1 MDRKIK
7 AYKKIYRKAIEKT
20 GLNNVDDRVEAY
32 AVRLSKMY
40 VEMFETYGIRPLCK
54 IFCNTDTRAYSGLTR
69 HVEFIRHS
77 DLSDGPACHDEVI
90 RKC

>member
-7 AYKKIYRKAIEKT
+7 
-20 GLNNVDDRVEAY
+20 
-32 AVRLSKMY
+32 
-40 VEMFETYGIRPLCK
+40 
-54 IFCNTDTRAYSGLTR
+54 AYSGLTR